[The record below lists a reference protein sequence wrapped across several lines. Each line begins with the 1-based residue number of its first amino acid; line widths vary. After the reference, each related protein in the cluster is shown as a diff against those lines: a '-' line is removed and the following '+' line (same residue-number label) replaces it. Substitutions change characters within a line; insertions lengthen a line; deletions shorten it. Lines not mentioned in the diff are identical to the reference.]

1 MLWLMSLFIIIVS
14 YYIFNLFWP
23 YNYTHFSIIYIC
35 LSKYIYR
42 HQKWWPYWIA
52 VAWDNFAAPITYGM
66 DTVCALCRSLM
77 DFLTRRSFKTPL
89 PDMLKAEWYY
99 GDTGLDHIDDNTF
112 VLTQLPQKKCTATN
126 IWAGFDTIFD
136 KEDSN

>member
-1 MLWLMSLFIIIVS
+1 
-14 YYIFNLFWP
+14 
-23 YNYTHFSIIYIC
+23 
-35 LSKYIYR
+35 
-42 HQKWWPYWIA
+42 
-52 VAWDNFAAPITYGM
+52 
-66 DTVCALCRSLM
+66 M
-77 DFLTRRSFKTPL
+77 DFLTRRSFETPL
-89 PDMLKAEWYY
+89 PDMLAEEWYY